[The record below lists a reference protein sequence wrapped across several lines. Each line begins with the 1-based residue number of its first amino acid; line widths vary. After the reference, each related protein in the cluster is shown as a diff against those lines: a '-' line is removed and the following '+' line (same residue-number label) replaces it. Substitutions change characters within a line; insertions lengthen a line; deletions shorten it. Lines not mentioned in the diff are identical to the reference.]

1 MNSVERVKKLCKKN
15 KIPISKLERD
25 LGFSNGYIGQLR
37 KGVFPDDR
45 LAKIADYFGVSIE
58 YLMTGEEKENYYIN
72 PETAKIAQ
80 EIFENPEMRILFD
93 ASRNVS
99 PEDLRTVTEMMLALK
114 RKEQGG
120 DDI

>member
-1 MNSVERVKKLCKKN
+1 MY
-15 KIPISKLERD
+15 KI
-25 LGFSNGYIGQLR
+25 YCQLR
-37 KGVFPDDR
+37 DKKGVKDAEVARNTKIAPSVFSEWKKGKSNPKQDKLQR
-45 LAKIADYFGVSIE
+45 IADYFGVSIE

-93 ASRNVS
+93 ASRNAN